1 MISPILAPF
10 ALQNFSVSTNNISQ
24 QLSLSWEIPSVTN
37 GQIKLYRYCYTKV
50 SGGNEMCNNTADN
63 STKLVN
69 ITKLG

>member
-10 ALQNFSVSTNNISQ
+10 VLQNFSVSTNNISQ

-37 GQIKLYRYCYTKV
+37 GQIILYRYCYTKV

>member
-37 GQIKLYRYCYTKV
+37 GQIILYRYCYTKV

>member
-10 ALQNFSVSTNNISQ
+10 VLQNFSVSTNNISQ

-37 GQIKLYRYCYTKV
+37 GQIILYRYCYTKV

-69 ITKLG
+69 ITKLD

>member
-10 ALQNFSVSTNNISQ
+10 APQNINVSTNNISQ

-37 GQIKLYRYCYTKV
+37 GQIILYRYCYRKV
-50 SGGNEMCNNTADN
+50 YGGSEMCNNTIDN

-69 ITKLG
+69 ITNLG